1 MTRKE
6 KLIQLMNK
14 IDESY
19 GIGLEAITENTDIDE
34 FIKRFIH
41 KFTINYDMSEELNMI
56 NENLDKS
63 YVELLNEI

>member
-41 KFTINYDMSEELNMI
+41 KFTIDYDMSEELNTI
-56 NENLDKS
+56 NENLGKS

>member
-19 GIGLEAITENTDIDE
+19 GICLEAITENTDIDE

-56 NENLDKS
+56 NENLGKS

>member
-41 KFTINYDMSEELNMI
+41 KFTIDYDMSEELNMI

>member
-19 GIGLEAITENTDIDE
+19 GIGLEAITENT
-34 FIKRFIH
+34 K
-41 KFTINYDMSEELNMI
+41 
-56 NENLDKS
+56 
-63 YVELLNEI
+63 

>member
-56 NENLDKS
+56 NENLGKS